1 MTRKDYELIAKVINP
16 LVEGLEVL
24 TKVKPE
30 AYTHISV
37 VRELVNNLSDKLQAD
52 NPRFDRGKFWQA
64 CGL

>member
-1 MTRKDYELIAKVINP
+1 MTRKDYELIAEPINQ
-16 LVEGLEVL
+16 LVWGLEVL

-37 VRELVNNLSDKLQAD
+37 VRELVNNLSTKLEED
-52 NPRFDRGKFWQA
+52 NPRFDRIKFWKA

>member
-1 MTRKDYELIAKVINP
+1 MTKKDYELIAGVINP

-37 VRELVNNLSDKLQAD
+37 VRELVNNLSTKLETE
-52 NPRFDRGKFWQA
+52 NPRFDRIKFWQA

>member
-1 MTRKDYELIAKVINP
+1 MTRKDYVMIAKVINP
-16 LVEGLEVL
+16 LVEGLEEL

-37 VRELVNNLSDKLQAD
+37 VRELVNNLSTKLQEE
-52 NPRFDRGKFWQA
+52 NPRFDRTKFWKA

>member
-1 MTRKDYELIAKVINP
+1 MTRKDYRMLASTIKP

-30 AYTHISV
+30 AYTHTSV
-37 VRELVNNLSDKLQAD
+37 VRELVNNLSDRLEED
-52 NPRFDRGKFWQA
+52 NPHFNRSKFWEA